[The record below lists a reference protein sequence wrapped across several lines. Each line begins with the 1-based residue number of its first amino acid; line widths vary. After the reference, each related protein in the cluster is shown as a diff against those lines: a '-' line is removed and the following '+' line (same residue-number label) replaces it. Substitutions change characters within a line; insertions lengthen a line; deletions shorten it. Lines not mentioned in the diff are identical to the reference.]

1 MQLILDLGDKE
12 LELLLQAVGK
22 ETRDRRRSV
31 LTAQNSKTNFLSD
44 PVARYAYEAKLL
56 AQLGD
61 KINIAKADAQ
71 EAK

>member
-12 LELLLQAVGK
+12 LGLLLQAVGK

-44 PVARYAYEAKLL
+44 PVARYAYEAKL
-56 AQLGD
+56 GD
-61 KINIAKADAQ
+61 KINIAKVNAQ
-71 EAK
+71 EVK